1 MGAVQ
6 PRLHHCSSSSLL
18 ALNHL
23 NRINLTKMSETEVK
37 TDAPTAEEIKGTKRT
52 AEDELDVAKK
62 QKTENGSNGAGNGA
76 AAEENGADVEEE
88 EDVDEEDE
96 EALGEE
102 EEGEGEEDLDEEA
115 EGEEGEEEE
124 DGEGEEEEEGDD

>member
-1 MGAVQ
+1 MG
-6 PRLHHCSSSSLL
+6 HCSSSSLL

-62 QKTENGSNGAGNGA
+62 QKTENGSHGAGNGA

-102 EEGEGEEDLDEEA
+102 EEGE
-115 EGEEGEEEE
+115 EGEEEE

>member
-1 MGAVQ
+1 MG
-6 PRLHHCSSSSLL
+6 SSLL

-76 AAEENGADVEEE
+76 AAEENGADVEE
-88 EDVDEEDE
+88 DE

-124 DGEGEEEEEGDD
+124 D